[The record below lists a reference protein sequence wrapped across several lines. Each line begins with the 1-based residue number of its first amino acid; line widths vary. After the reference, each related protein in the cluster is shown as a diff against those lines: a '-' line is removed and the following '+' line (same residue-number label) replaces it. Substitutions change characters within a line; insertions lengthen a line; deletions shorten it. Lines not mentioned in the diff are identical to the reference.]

1 MWCAVLWFLYI
12 LWRVMVTI
20 HVHCNCCKFDLL
32 RILGVI
38 FSMHAAFVG
47 KYRWTNLSARLDLL
61 KVTST
66 IGYGQNDGLTNGQ
79 NDGTKCWV
87 DKLAEK

>member
-1 MWCAVLWFLYI
+1 
-12 LWRVMVTI
+12 
-20 HVHCNCCKFDLL
+20 
-32 RILGVI
+32 
-38 FSMHAAFVG
+38 MHAAFVG

-79 NDGTKCWV
+79 NDGQNVGLTNKLKSRVDRKTDKFKSRYKDCSTYTV
-87 DKLAEK
+87 DKDWENI